1 MNRSFRNLL
10 ILIAGLVAL
19 IGSFILDAIL
29 IDAALVH
36 LITLA
41 VGLVVTI
48 YGAYLLR
55 DELKG
60 ALARHRIDALSKS
73 AGLIGIVVA
82 ICYLSIQFPFR
93 VDMTG
98 ANTFSLSE
106 DTVTM
111 LESLETPVHITF
123 FHNPLMRETVE
134 FYQEIASTTDKVTV
148 EFHDPMLNPSIARLR
163 GVEFAGTALMESEG
177 RQLQVHSPLEVEIAN
192 GILKISQGLQ
202 QKVCF
207 WMAMESLIRLV

>member
-48 YGAYLLR
+48 YGAYSLR

-73 AGLIGIVVA
+73 AGLIGIVLA

-111 LESLETPVHITF
+111 L
-123 FHNPLMRETVE
+123 
-134 FYQEIASTTDKVTV
+134 
-148 EFHDPMLNPSIARLR
+148 
-163 GVEFAGTALMESEG
+163 
-177 RQLQVHSPLEVEIAN
+177 
-192 GILKISQGLQ
+192 
-202 QKVCF
+202 
-207 WMAMESLIRLV
+207 